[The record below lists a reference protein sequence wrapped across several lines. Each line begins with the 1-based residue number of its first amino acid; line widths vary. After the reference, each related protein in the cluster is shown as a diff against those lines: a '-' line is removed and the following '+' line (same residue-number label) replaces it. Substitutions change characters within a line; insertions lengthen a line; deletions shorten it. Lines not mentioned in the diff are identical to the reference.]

1 MKSEGEMTFLQ
12 HLEELRW
19 VIIKSLIGIVVG
31 ATLVFFFKDI
41 VFDIILLGPRNPDF
55 ISNRLLCRIG
65 GYLGTPSLCINVH
78 PAPLQNI
85 TMGGQFNMHI
95 WIAIIG
101 GLILAFPY
109 VFYQFWSFVAPA
121 LREKERKAARGAV
134 VVSSLLFMIG
144 IMFGYFILLPFSID
158 FLTTYSVSDL
168 VENHINF
175 VSYISNV
182 TSVVLAC
189 GLVFELPIVVYFLS
203 SVGIVTPTLMKKFWR
218 HAVVIILI
226 IAAIITPPD
235 WVSQVLVAVPLFAL
249 YMGSISISAWVV
261 RKRERKGN

>member
-1 MKSEGEMTFLQ
+1 
-12 HLEELRW
+12 
-19 VIIKSLIGIVVG
+19 
-31 ATLVFFFKDI
+31 
-41 VFDIILLGPRNPDF
+41 
-55 ISNRLLCRIG
+55 
-65 GYLGTPSLCINVH
+65 
-78 PAPLQNI
+78 
-85 TMGGQFNMHI
+85 MGGQFNMHI
-95 WIAIIG
+95 WVAIVG
-101 GLILAFPY
+101 GFILAFPY

-134 VVSSLLFMIG
+134 VVSSLLFMTG

-189 GLVFELPIVVYFLS
+189 GLVFELPVVVYFLS
-203 SVGIVTPTLMKKFWR
+203 SIGLVTPALMKKFWR
-218 HAVVIILI
+218 HAIVVILI

-235 WVSQVLVAVPLFAL
+235 WVSQVLVAFPLFAL

-261 RKRERKGN
+261 RKRERAGS